1 MIEWTEEALAYVF
14 NKTSNN
20 NTFALGRV
28 NRDDKT
34 IEYTRE
40 ELTLEEIIRSVM
52 DEMEMALDGT
62 ESRET
67 IEQELRVLSE
77 AL

>member
-67 IEQELRVLSE
+67 IDQELSVLSE